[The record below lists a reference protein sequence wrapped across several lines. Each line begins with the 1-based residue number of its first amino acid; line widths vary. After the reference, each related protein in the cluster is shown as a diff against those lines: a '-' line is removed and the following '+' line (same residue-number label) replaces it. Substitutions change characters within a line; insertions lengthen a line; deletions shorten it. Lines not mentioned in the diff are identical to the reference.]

1 MMSLNASV
9 RETTHSRSRGG
20 RSTVNDN
27 CFALLNETTLCC
39 DSERSDRSRDDK
51 KPQLITQQAD
61 YSVLNVRRAPS
72 GGVRVTE
79 RFLHK
84 STTLYRERDSA
95 DVPVSA
101 QDYYAA

>member
-9 RETTHSRSRGG
+9 RETTDSRSRGG

-27 CFALLNETTLCC
+27 CFALLNETTPCC
-39 DSERSDRSRDDK
+39 DSERSDRSGDDK
-51 KPQLITQQAD
+51 KPKLLTQQAD
-61 YSVLNVRRAPS
+61 YSVLNVRAPS

-95 DVPVSA
+95 DVSA